1 LTQLRLILR
10 NIAGSAFRSGAIFLC
25 AALVAGL
32 ALSATLVVRGA
43 EERLQHSLERMGA
56 DIVVIPWGT
65 MRTED
70 MQGARL
76 LGLATKQ
83 WMPRAYMDRVAAI
96 KGVAEVS
103 PQLYIT
109 TLHDTPY
116 CSQPEVYLIAFDPAT
131 DFAIKP
137 WLEGREINMPR
148 GTAIGGTCLR
158 SPNAEGRIDVLGY
171 ELQLV
176 DNLAPVGGDLDQALL
191 VSFETANEII
201 SATER
206 QKGNALYLA
215 PNSVS
220 AVLVRVDLG
229 ADPHE
234 VAVRILEQVSSVLPI
249 ESTNL
254 FQTERAQMAGLLR
267 TALFVLGVIWV
278 LSVVFVGLIFSMA
291 VNERR
296 REIGVLRA
304 LGSPQTQ
311 IFATLVAESAILA
324 LGGGTLGA
332 ALTIA
337 LVSGT
342 GDAGFAAAGLPH
354 ISQWGLPLSVPPL
367 AQLLGLAIAGLL
379 ASLISIV
386 LAALVPAL
394 RISRQEVA
402 LVMRE

>member
-1 LTQLRLILR
+1 MTQLRLILR

-311 IFATLVAESAILA
+311 IFATLFAESAILA

>member
-1 LTQLRLILR
+1 MTQLRLILR

>member
-1 LTQLRLILR
+1 
-10 NIAGSAFRSGAIFLC
+10 
-25 AALVAGL
+25 
-32 ALSATLVVRGA
+32 
-43 EERLQHSLERMGA
+43 
-56 DIVVIPWGT
+56 
-65 MRTED
+65 
-70 MQGARL
+70 
-76 LGLATKQ
+76 
-83 WMPRAYMDRVAAI
+83 
-96 KGVAEVS
+96 
-103 PQLYIT
+103 
-109 TLHDTPY
+109 
-116 CSQPEVYLIAFDPAT
+116 
-131 DFAIKP
+131 
-137 WLEGREINMPR
+137 
-148 GTAIGGTCLR
+148 
-158 SPNAEGRIDVLGY
+158 
-171 ELQLV
+171 
-176 DNLAPVGGDLDQALL
+176 
-191 VSFETANEII
+191 
-201 SATER
+201 
-206 QKGNALYLA
+206 
-215 PNSVS
+215 
-220 AVLVRVDLG
+220 
-229 ADPHE
+229 
-234 VAVRILEQVSSVLPI
+234 
-249 ESTNL
+249 
-254 FQTERAQMAGLLR
+254 MAGLLR